1 MPALGAIIAWV
12 MSNPAI
18 IGAGVTAVQDVIQ
31 LVTSAFNLNKAGVM
45 TDAQLAAVWAAV
57 GVDVQ
62 SADDAWAAAKTAHAA
77 SVGAP

>member
-12 MSNPAI
+12 MANPAI
-18 IGAGVTAVQDVIQ
+18 IAAGTAAVKDVIN
-31 LVTSAFNLNKAGVM
+31 LVTSAFNLHAAGVL
-45 TDAQLAAVWAAV
+45 TDDQLAAVWTAV

-77 SVGAP
+77 AQ